1 MPRSGS
7 SSVKS
12 GSSKSARN
20 RRLKDKLNELKQK
33 MDQVRSLWEKFDSLL
48 SGFVEKIFSKT
59 LQDRETEE
67 FLQNYRHNLDPL
79 LWAWFSPEGQLGSP
93 LNPCLHFVMKTNV
106 T

>member
-33 MDQVRSLWEKFDSLL
+33 MDQVRSLWQKFDSHFCKALL
-48 SGFVEKIFSKT
+48 KKYSSKLCRT
-59 LQDRETEE
+59 GKLRSFCRIIVTT
-67 FLQNYRHNLDPL
+67 
-79 LWAWFSPEGQLGSP
+79 WT
-93 LNPCLHFVMKTNV
+93 PCSEPWISLKDY
-106 T
+106 

>member
-33 MDQVRSLWEKFDSLL
+33 MDQVRSLWEKFDSIL

-79 LWAWFSPEGQLGSP
+79 L
-93 LNPCLHFVMKTNV
+93 
-106 T
+106 

>member
-48 SGFVEKIFSKT
+48 SGFVEKIFFKT
-59 LQDRETEE
+59 VQDRETEE

-79 LWAWFSPEGQLGSP
+79 L
-93 LNPCLHFVMKTNV
+93 
-106 T
+106 